1 LEECRERKE
10 LLNPNTRRMVVDL
23 ERLHEGWGEVSIAV
37 APYYERCRP
46 LVERTAEAVEE
57 LLATHPDGPSKCS
70 M

>member
-1 LEECRERKE
+1 
-10 LLNPNTRRMVVDL
+10 MVVDL